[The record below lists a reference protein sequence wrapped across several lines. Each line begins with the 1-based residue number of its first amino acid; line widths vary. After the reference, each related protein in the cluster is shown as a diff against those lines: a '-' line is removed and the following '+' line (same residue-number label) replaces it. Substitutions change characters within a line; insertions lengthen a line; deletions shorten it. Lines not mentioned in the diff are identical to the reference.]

1 MADTRHVENLNVS
14 HEDSVGLKMFVL
26 QMRKIYGSNL
36 TVYQC
41 KVHDYLEM
49 YLGLSDDG
57 VAKIS
62 MIKVSE
68 EEDIRIA
75 AKEINQKVKD
85 FQKSYS
91 AKDKQDYLAMCAL
104 MYGVESIANKKI
116 SASIDREIDDEIT
129 KFEDFLKK
137 F

>member
-1 MADTRHVENLNVS
+1 MEEEETININLIIADRPYP
-14 HEDSVGLKMFVL
+14 LK
-26 QMRKIYGSNL
+26 
-36 TVYQC
+36 
-41 KVHDYLEM
+41 
-49 YLGLSDDG
+49 
-57 VAKIS
+57 
-62 MIKVSE
+62 IKVSE

-116 SASIDREIDDEIT
+116 SASIDHEIDDEIT

>member
-1 MADTRHVENLNVS
+1 MEEEQTININLIIADRPYP
-14 HEDSVGLKMFVL
+14 LK
-26 QMRKIYGSNL
+26 
-36 TVYQC
+36 
-41 KVHDYLEM
+41 
-49 YLGLSDDG
+49 
-57 VAKIS
+57 
-62 MIKVSE
+62 IKVSE

-104 MYGVESIANKKI
+104 MYGVESITNKKL
-116 SASIDREIDDEIT
+116 SASIDLEIDDELT

>member
-1 MADTRHVENLNVS
+1 MEEEETIN
-14 HEDSVGLKMFVL
+14 
-26 QMRKIYGSNL
+26 SNL
-36 TVYQC
+36 IIADRPYP
-41 KVHDYLEM
+41 L
-49 YLGLSDDG
+49 
-57 VAKIS
+57 KIK
-62 MIKVSE
+62 ISE

-91 AKDKQDYLAMCAL
+91 AKDKQDYLAMCSL
-104 MYGVESIANKKI
+104 MYGVESVTNKKL
-116 SASIDREIDDEIT
+116 SASVDLEIDDETT

>member
-1 MADTRHVENLNVS
+1 MEEEETININLIIADRPYP
-14 HEDSVGLKMFVL
+14 LK
-26 QMRKIYGSNL
+26 
-36 TVYQC
+36 
-41 KVHDYLEM
+41 
-49 YLGLSDDG
+49 
-57 VAKIS
+57 
-62 MIKVSE
+62 IKVSE

-104 MYGVESIANKKI
+104 MYGVESITNKKI